1 MNADRKRVL
10 NLLAEGKI
18 DSDQAE
24 CLLDALGQTEGGR
37 DDFASRPPSAV
48 GQVERVIVTVPPETE
63 PPEGQDHDDTFTVD
77 GPPQLE
83 VDNFNGRVEV
93 SGGGPEGS
101 VRVRTEILN
110 PDRTDYRLC
119 HDGNTIPVE
128 PNRKGKLGIFHFIR
142 MDRGN
147 HIKVTIQTNPEVS
160 IHTSNGRVELKN
172 VEGTVNLHTSNGRI
186 TLADVKGEIEAHTSN
201 SRIEAINVK
210 GAVDLRTSNGK
221 ATIQESAG
229 LFTAVTDNG
238 SVQFDGEFES
248 AGVNR
253 FKTSNG
259 SVKVRLRGELSLKL
273 EASTSNGSAQCS
285 QPLVQHGLSGKNHL
299 IGTIGAG
306 DASLTLQTSN
316 GSISVD

>member
-1 MNADRKRVL
+1 MNADRKRAL

-18 DSDQAE
+18 DSNQAE
-24 CLLDALGQTEGGR
+24 RPLDALGQTEGGR
-37 DDFASRPPSAV
+37 DDFASGPPSAV
-48 GQVERVIVTVPPETE
+48 GQARRVIVTVPPETE
-63 PPEGQDHDDTFTVD
+63 PGEGQDHDDTFTVD

-110 PDRTDYRLC
+110 PDRTGYRLC
-119 HDGNTIPVE
+119 QEENTIRVE
-128 PNRKGKLGIFHFIR
+128 PKRK
-142 MDRGN
+142 
-147 HIKVTIQTNPEVS
+147 V
-160 IHTSNGRVELKN
+160 
-172 VEGTVNLHTSNGRI
+172 
-186 TLADVKGEIEAHTSN
+186 
-201 SRIEAINVK
+201 
-210 GAVDLRTSNGK
+210 
-221 ATIQESAG
+221 TIQESAE
-229 LFTAVTDNG
+229 LITAVPDNG
-238 SVQFDGEFES
+238 SVQYGVEFES

>member
-1 MNADRKRVL
+1 MNADRKRAL

-37 DDFASRPPSAV
+37 DDFASRPPPAV

-93 SGGGPEGS
+93 SGGGHEGS

-119 HDGNTIPVE
+119 QEGNTIRVE
-128 PNRKGKLGIFHFIR
+128 PKRK
-142 MDRGN
+142 
-147 HIKVTIQTNPEVS
+147 V
-160 IHTSNGRVELKN
+160 
-172 VEGTVNLHTSNGRI
+172 
-186 TLADVKGEIEAHTSN
+186 
-201 SRIEAINVK
+201 
-210 GAVDLRTSNGK
+210 
-221 ATIQESAG
+221 TIQESAG

-238 SVQFDGEFES
+238 SVQFGGEFES
-248 AGVNR
+248 ARVNR

-285 QPLVQHGLSGKNHL
+285 QPLVQHGLSGNHHL

>member
-37 DDFASRPPSAV
+37 DDFASGPPSAV
-48 GQVERVIVTVPPETE
+48 GQARRVIVTVPPETE
-63 PPEGQDHDDTFTVD
+63 PGEGQDHDDTFTVD
-77 GPPQLE
+77 GPPQPE

-110 PDRTDYRLC
+110 PDRTGYRLC
-119 HDGNTIPVE
+119 QEENTIRVE
-128 PNRKGKLGIFHFIR
+128 PKRK
-142 MDRGN
+142 
-147 HIKVTIQTNPEVS
+147 V
-160 IHTSNGRVELKN
+160 
-172 VEGTVNLHTSNGRI
+172 
-186 TLADVKGEIEAHTSN
+186 
-201 SRIEAINVK
+201 
-210 GAVDLRTSNGK
+210 
-221 ATIQESAG
+221 TIQESAE

-238 SVQFDGEFES
+238 SVQFGVEFES

-299 IGTIGAG
+299 IGTNGAG